1 MAARQPPV
9 IWAQRESFLYVTIEV
24 DDVTI
29 DDLSADDNKMHFK
42 GTSHTEVYE
51 TTLEF
56 FAEIKGSEMKRTP
69 TNTRVIELNIP
80 KKEAKW
86 WPRLLKETGKVH
98 WLKVDFDKWKDED
111 DSGAEDG
118 LPFGGPGGG
127 FDLNSYM
134 NQMGGGGGAPDFDG
148 LDDESD
154 GEMPDL
160 EDDDD
165 EAGDKEKKDDDKKES
180 VDEKKGEEKGAEEKK
195 AEEKENK
202 E

>member
-1 MAARQPPV
+1 MAIRQPSV
-9 IWAQRESFLYVTIEV
+9 IWAQRESFLYVTIEI
-24 DDVTI
+24 DDVAI
-29 DDLSADDNKMHFK
+29 EDLTADNSKLHFK
-42 GTSHTEVYE
+42 GTSHTEVFE

-56 FAEIKGSEMKRTP
+56 FDEIDGAGMKRTP

-86 WPRLLKETGKVH
+86 WPRLLKEKGKVH

-118 LPFGGPGGG
+118 MPSYGGAGG

-134 NQMGGGGGAPDFDG
+134 NQMGGDMGNAPDFDD
-148 LDDESD
+148 LDDGD
-154 GEMPDL
+154 DAEMPDL
-160 EDDDD
+160 EDDEDD
-165 EAGDKEKKDDDKKES
+165 TEYKAETGEKKD
-180 VDEKKGEEKGAEEKK
+180 GK
-195 AEEKENK
+195 ADNKENK